1 MNETET
7 YFLLK
12 QIQVDPILTKEDKST
27 ILETALIYI
36 DEYMEDFISTFSDEN
51 FHETLETS
59 LHEYLEIL
67 FENVI
72 SRSTELDLNTII
84 NQAMFTYFMCIIPRR
99 SFVHSSRPLSDYKI
113 RKLDQQITIL
123 RNIPQPQQRT
133 EEWYNS
139 RHSMITASSAWKVFG
154 TQSSVN
160 QLIYEKCKPY
170 VSYAT
175 SNINT
180 ESPLHWGQKYEPVS
194 VSLYELLYDTKVEDF
209 GCIRDD
215 KYPFLGASPDGINV
229 DKKSLLFGRMLEIK
243 NIVNREINGIPKKE
257 YWIQMQLQMSVCK
270 LNECDFLETKFF
282 EYDSYNDFI
291 EDSSDNKLYSKN
303 GLRKGVFICFNEH
316 DLPKYVYPPL
326 NLSYDELDEWINL
339 AITESPLGW
348 IRTIYWRLD
357 ILSCV
362 LVCRNRQWFDVAI
375 PKIQETW
382 NIIEQERLHGYEH
395 RAPNKKQK
403 VNPTNPFEN
412 KCLLVVKQNN

>member
-59 LHEYLEIL
+59 LQEYLEIL

-99 SFVHSSRPLSDYKI
+99 SFVHSFRPLSEYKI

-194 VSLYELLYDTKVEDF
+194 VSVYELLYDTKVEDF
-209 GCIRDD
+209 GCIRDN

-229 DKKSLLFGRMLEIK
+229 DKTSLLFGRMLEIK

-382 NIIEQERLHGYEH
+382 NIIEQERLYGYEH